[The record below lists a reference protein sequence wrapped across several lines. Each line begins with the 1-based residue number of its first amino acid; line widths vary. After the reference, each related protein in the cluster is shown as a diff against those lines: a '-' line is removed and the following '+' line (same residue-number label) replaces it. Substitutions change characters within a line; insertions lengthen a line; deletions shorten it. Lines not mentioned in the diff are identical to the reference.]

1 MIKYKKGRLIL
12 PFLFRRKKM
21 STSRVMLNTTLLD
34 DTAPPAPNTQTN
46 TSRDFG
52 KILSNVYKPGF
63 IDQDSLENMKMAVN
77 RELGEISKAFFQTT
91 ERTTDGIKR
100 VDEIITD
107 TEELNDLIN
116 QVDQES
122 INRDTLLSN
131 RITTVETKWGVRV
144 NAGNKITGI
153 ILNNSGN
160 QAPFSVQYDRFI
172 ISDGT
177 VDTGAPFEVIGGE
190 TKIKNIAVGDLQSDN
205 WNGSLLGWQ
214 ILKNGDTTFNNTTI
228 RGHVE
233 ASSGSFVGD
242 INATTF
248 IGIGG
253 SSVKVNPITNLSTS
267 ETDGWILVG
276 DIPGS
281 TFFSSLE
288 DSLDVT
294 VAGVVHLS
302 ATGNVD
308 ITTSTILDGDSVPTS
323 TTGLIQRRVI
333 SGNGSSMSIQFQ
345 ITKTASQIKLAGGS
359 IKIYARVLLASDTG
373 NGGGSITSDSN
384 IGGMNLANISITRN

>member
-1 MIKYKKGRLIL
+1 
-12 PFLFRRKKM
+12 M
-21 STSRVMLNTTLLD
+21 STSRMSLGVTLLD
-34 DTAPPAPNTQTN
+34 DSAPPAPNTQTN

-100 VDEIITD
+100 VDEIVTD
-107 TEELNDLIN
+107 TEGLADLIAE
-116 QVDQES
+116 VEQES
-122 INRDTLLSN
+122 INRDDLLSS

-144 NAGNKITGI
+144 NASNKITGI

-160 QAPFSVQYDRFI
+160 QAGFSVQADRFI

-177 VDTGAPFEVIGGE
+177 IDAGAPFEVLGGF
-190 TKIKNIAVGDLQSDN
+190 TKIKNDAVGDLQSDD
-205 WNGSLLGWQ
+205 WDGSLVGWQ
-214 ILKNGDTTFNNTTI
+214 ILKNGNTTFNNTI
-228 RGHVE
+228 VRGHVE

-248 IGIGG
+248 TGVGG
-253 SSVKVNPITNLSTS
+253 SSVSVDPLTNLTTS
-267 ETDGWILVG
+267 EIDGWILVG

-281 TFFSSLE
+281 SFFNSLE

-294 VAGVVHLS
+294 ISGVVHLS
-302 ATGNVD
+302 ATDNVD
-308 ITTSTILDGDSVPTS
+308 ITTSTILDGESAPTS
-323 TTGLIQRRVI
+323 TTGLIQKRVI
-333 SGNGSSMSIQFQ
+333 SGNGSSLSVQFQ
-345 ITKTASQIKLAGGS
+345 ITRPASQIKLAGGS
-359 IKIYARVLLASDTG
+359 VKVYARVLLAADTG
-373 NGGGSITSDSN
+373 NGGGSITSSSD
-384 IGGMNLANISITRN
+384 IGGMNLASVSITRN